1 LHEVVEKLPLSQV
14 TLGTDGEK
22 PELHSTLQVPPL
34 WTLMPVHVMVP
45 LLIVGAAAVAH
56 TLAAV
61 LRTNKETKQSQAAN
75 QMYFDVC
82 PALITLHA
90 MRSNN

>member
-1 LHEVVEKLPLSQV
+1 MPLPEHACSHRTQAYSNLRLHEVVEKLPLSQV

-34 WTLMPVHVMVP
+34 GTLMPVHVMVP

-61 LRTNKETKQSQAAN
+61 
-75 QMYFDVC
+75 
-82 PALITLHA
+82 
-90 MRSNN
+90 